1 MADIWQIY
9 GRYGSYMANI
19 SQIWHIWQIYG
30 RHIVDIW
37 QIYAM
42 ADPDISGESLQ
53 LWWMAASEFS
63 FQPAKAIASRDVRQ
77 TLVNLHLNSSR
88 CNSGLW

>member
-1 MADIWQIY
+1 MADK
-9 GRYGSYMANI
+9 AD
-19 SQIWHIWQIYG
+19 IWQIYG

-42 ADPDISGESLQ
+42 ADPDISGQSLQ
-53 LWWMAASEFS
+53 LCWMAASKFS

-88 CNSGLW
+88 FNSGLW

>member
-1 MADIWQIY
+1 MAD
-9 GRYGSYMANI
+9 
-19 SQIWHIWQIYG
+19 
-30 RHIVDIW
+30 
-37 QIYAM
+37 M
-42 ADPDISGESLQ
+42 ADPDISGQSLQ

-88 CNSGLW
+88 FNSGLW